1 MITKCKACGAPI
13 MWIRTKAGK
22 SMPVD
27 ATPVHVA
34 NGGTQIFIT
43 IGGKTIMGHPLNDED
58 DPENWIRGY
67 VPHWATCP
75 NAKQF
80 RKK

>member
-13 MWIRTKAGK
+13 MWIRTRAGK

-43 IGGKTIMGHPLNDED
+43 IGGKYI
-58 DPENWIRGY
+58 IK
-67 VPHWATCP
+67 V
-75 NAKQF
+75 
-80 RKK
+80 